1 MTSMTSSLICVVAL
15 SQMTMESGRRI
26 GRSVDLHVPNESL
39 SIDTGR
45 TRRNRICD
53 GTIEGHECK
62 RDVPALGA
70 HEVALLLNT
79 LTTITAAV
87 VMLKATRAL
96 LGFVTEDETR
106 RIKALERPS
115 ECGAR
120 NLLLPPSNPRQHLP
134 RDFPFDER
142 RTDARRAIES
152 SASEGL
158 PKKCP
163 HLVQKKRRID
173 VVQMMLQKGKVRMSH
188 PTHARRALSRID
200 ERARAYV
207 VIQNLL
213 GRSPG
218 SSP

>member
-1 MTSMTSSLICVVAL
+1 MTLMTSSLICVVAL

-142 RTDARRAIES
+142 RTDAPRAIES

-158 PKKCP
+158 
-163 HLVQKKRRID
+163 RRS
-173 VVQMMLQKGKVRMSH
+173 VRISSRKSVAS
-188 PTHARRALSRID
+188 TLSR
-200 ERARAYV
+200 
-207 VIQNLL
+207 
-213 GRSPG
+213 
-218 SSP
+218 